1 MLFNFQQIFKVLLH
15 FVSEITEPLTM
26 GAIVSELSKRART
39 FNGKMFIY
47 AFQLIMTCWVGA
59 GICILSRYPLWHNY
73 WNEPHP
79 YKNSKMINFIMAI
92 ETIEDSLMPKIFN
105 PLFIKLRSCGIKH

>member
-39 FNGKMFIY
+39 FNEKMFIY
-47 AFQLIMTCWVGA
+47 AFQLIMTCWIGA
-59 GICILSRYPLWHNY
+59 DICICLDTLSG
-73 WNEPHP
+73 
-79 YKNSKMINFIMAI
+79 
-92 ETIEDSLMPKIFN
+92 TIIGVSLIRIRSPK
-105 PLFIKLRSCGIKH
+105 